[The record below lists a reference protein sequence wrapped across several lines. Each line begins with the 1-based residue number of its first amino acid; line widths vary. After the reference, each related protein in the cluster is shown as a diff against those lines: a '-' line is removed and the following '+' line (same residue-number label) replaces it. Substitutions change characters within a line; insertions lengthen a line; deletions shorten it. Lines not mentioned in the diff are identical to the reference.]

1 MVLVTGT
8 APQEGKT
15 TTIVNLARL
24 LAGSGEKTVVV
35 DCDLRRAQM
44 HQRLQLPREP
54 GFTDFFV
61 RHEPV
66 SALVRPASI
75 ANLFV
80 LTAGPLP
87 PNPPAL
93 LARKSLGDLFDE
105 LRAEFEWVLIDSPPL
120 ASVTDALL
128 LARHADLAV
137 LVVQHN
143 KVDKKLVKRSVVAL
157 RKATP
162 NLLGAVLN
170 VVDVRARSYQYYY
183 YPQRDGVAEGRPK
196 PSRRGRGKG
205 GEAGGPGGELT
216 GMARARARLRLAAAV
231 SALGLVAVARNA
243 APQAPAPPAPAPR
256 PPGAGI
262 AIGELAWADG
272 ERRAR
277 RAAGEELL
285 APPRPGG
292 RACAPATRSAPR
304 KRRPSA
310 SSSPGWWW
318 ASALPPC
325 SRFPRAPCCRP
336 CSSRGGPSSPGRAA
350 TS

>member
-1 MVLVTGT
+1 MERYLHLDLLAAVPRYENENDSLATEAYQNLRTALLFARRDERGQVVLVTGT

-44 HQRLQLPREP
+44 HLRLGVPREP

-66 SALVRPASI
+66 SALLRPTSL

-93 LARKSLGDLFDE
+93 LARKSLGTLLADLKG
-105 LRAEFEWVLIDSPPL
+105 EFEWVLIDSPPL

-128 LARHADLAV
+128 LARHADHTV
-137 LVVQHN
+137 LVIQHN
-143 KVDKKLVKRSVVAL
+143 KVDKKLVKRSVAAL

-183 YPQRDGVAEGRPK
+183 YPQQEG
-196 PSRRGRGKG
+196 GKG
-205 GEAGGPGGELT
+205 GP
-216 GMARARARLRLAAAV
+216 
-231 SALGLVAVARNA
+231 
-243 APQAPAPPAPAPR
+243 PKPPAKP
-256 PPGAGI
+256 
-262 AIGELAWADG
+262 EVK
-272 ERRAR
+272 
-277 RAAGEELL
+277 AAG
-285 APPRPGG
+285 A
-292 RACAPATRSAPR
+292 
-304 KRRPSA
+304 
-310 SSSPGWWW
+310 
-318 ASALPPC
+318 
-325 SRFPRAPCCRP
+325 
-336 CSSRGGPSSPGRAA
+336 
-350 TS
+350 